1 MFLRPVNEGVLFPGV
16 PSGVNELVLGSS
28 SLKAAAGVD
37 PRDIA
42 YHCEPEK
49 TLSIPIELRRKKVQ
63 CTVFRRKEREKVT
76 SWDRLKLYSD

>member
-49 TLSIPIELRRKKVQ
+49 TLSIPIEFHERRFNALFLGGK
-63 CTVFRRKEREKVT
+63 REK
-76 SWDRLKLYSD
+76 R